1 LAFFKNMPY
10 QIPEGVNFKVLTFVA
25 GEFRGIYKYQTV
37 ATASTHL
44 FATKNPITQTTNILL

>member
-1 LAFFKNMPY
+1 MPY